1 MKNWRSPADVRNQA
15 AGSSGVVGSV
25 VGAGVGSVFGVDSV
39 VVVSAGVEEPD
50 DVVVVEPLD
59 VADEVVEPEPEDE
72 VVEPE
77 PEDEVVVVP
86 GVVGGVVGGEVGTTI
101 GGRVVVPVGR
111 VVVVVDAS
119 GGVVVS
125 GSDHKPGIT

>member
-1 MKNWRSPADVRNQA
+1 M
-15 AGSSGVVGSV
+15 
-25 VGAGVGSVFGVDSV
+25 
-39 VVVSAGVEEPD
+39 VVVSDGVEEPD
-50 DVVVVEPLD
+50 DVVVVEPFD
-59 VADEVVEPEPEDE
+59 VADEVVEP
-72 VVEPE
+72 EPE

-86 GVVGGVVGGEVGTTI
+86 GVVGGAVGGEVGTTI

-119 GGVVVS
+119 GGAVVS

>member
-1 MKNWRSPADVRNQA
+1 MKNRRSPADVRNQA

-39 VVVSAGVEEPD
+39 VVVSDGVEEPD

-59 VADEVVEPEPEDE
+59 VADE

-119 GGVVVS
+119 GGMVVS